1 MNHGTEGGYTCHRCR
16 CDLCR
21 TAANTARRRRRQHPH
36 HPRASGGWRGLLLPS
51 DLDVSSGRPIRL
63 GSAPVKPCVH
73 LLAVV
78 PQHPLDVCAQGHS
91 SLLCL
96 FA

>member
-36 HPRASGGWRGLLLPS
+36 PKKHGANAYANGCRCRAC
-51 DLDVSSGRPIRL
+51 LDAHLDRLRYGSRP
-63 GSAPVKPCVH
+63 PVEVT
-73 LLAVV
+73 
-78 PQHPLDVCAQGHS
+78 DAQ
-91 SLLCL
+91 LQLRV
-96 FA
+96 